1 VYALRP
7 PVLDELGLLGA
18 LQEQLRHAAL
28 PVTLS
33 VPPELPA
40 LPAAV
45 EIAAYRIVTEAVTN
59 ITRHAAASGCLVTI
73 ACADQL
79 TLDIRDDGAGDSN
92 WSPGIGLTS
101 MRERATAL
109 GGTWSAGPTGNGG
122 RVFVELPLS
131 PAGTTVTGHTLA
143 GSSG

>member
-1 VYALRP
+1 
-7 PVLDELGLLGA
+7 
-18 LQEQLRHAAL
+18 
-28 PVTLS
+28 
-33 VPPELPA
+33 
-40 LPAAV
+40 V
-45 EIAAYRIVTEAVTN
+45 EIAAYRIVTEAITN

-73 ACADQL
+73 VCTDQL
-79 TLDIRDDGAGDSN
+79 TLDIRDDGAGDQT

-131 PAGTTVTGHTLA
+131 LAGTTVTGHALI
-143 GSSG
+143 GSTG